1 MDSIATSDHGFLS
14 RGAKEA
20 SMSISYFRRMAA
32 ESFRRARASAQPHI
46 DYESLLTLGRTF
58 KARATAARARLAAM
72 RATATGK
79 QAAERA
85 EYYRD
90 RRE

>member
-1 MDSIATSDHGFLS
+1 
-14 RGAKEA
+14 
-20 SMSISYFRRMAA
+20 MSISYFRRMAA

-46 DYESLLTLGRTF
+46 DYESLLTLGRAF
-58 KARATAARARLAAM
+58 KARATAARARLAAI
-72 RATATGK
+72 RAAAAGK
-79 QAAERA
+79 HAAERA

>member
-1 MDSIATSDHGFLS
+1 
-14 RGAKEA
+14 
-20 SMSISYFRRMAA
+20 MSISYFRRMAA

-46 DYESLLTLGRTF
+46 DYESLLTLGRAF
-58 KARATAARARLAAM
+58 KARATAARARLAAI
-72 RATATGK
+72 RAAAAGK
-79 QAAERA
+79 HAADRA